1 MKLVVMLSGLLLFAS
16 AATSQNKKPKVIGDS
31 VAVTEVMQAIA
42 THRAAMLRKD
52 TKTLDS
58 LWGDEYLF
66 TNANGALVTKAER
79 IANLKS
85 GATSL
90 DSIAPNED
98 QVHVRIYGNVAVVKS
113 HVYLKGQ
120 YSGQATADNFRSIH
134 VWVERKGRWQLVANQ
149 LTRVARP

>member
-66 TNANGALVTKAER
+66 TNANRALVTKAER